1 MDILIRTHAL
11 VYTLVSFIH
20 WAILQID
27 KERGKILN
35 SFFLRYS
42 TLCPDLSLF
51 EKDYGQA

>member
-27 KERGKILN
+27 KEQGED
-35 SFFLRYS
+35 
-42 TLCPDLSLF
+42 T
-51 EKDYGQA
+51 